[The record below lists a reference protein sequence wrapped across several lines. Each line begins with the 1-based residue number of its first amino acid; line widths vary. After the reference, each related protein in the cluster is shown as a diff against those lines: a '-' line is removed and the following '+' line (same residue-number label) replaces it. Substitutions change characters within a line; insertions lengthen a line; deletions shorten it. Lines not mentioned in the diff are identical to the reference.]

1 MSAVPQQVP
10 ATGPVWCG
18 GDEGIAAEHVDVLIA
33 ERGQPGG
40 IRVIHEVAGLTQCI
54 IGCIGAM
61 GVPEHDRVQRQAEC
75 TDLVFLAFLVAL
87 IDLPVPFLEGH
98 AYRDHAPRTVGRG
111 WQQPK
116 GSSWHEACLTQKR
129 DTPLGVSLFL

>member
-33 ERGQPGG
+33 KRGQPGG

-54 IGCIGAM
+54 NGCIGAV
-61 GVPEHDRVQRQAEC
+61 GVPEHDRVQGKAEC

-87 IDLPVPFLEGH
+87 IDLPRAVPG
-98 AYRDHAPRTVGRG
+98 RSCVPGPRTADHRPRLATLLNRRG
-111 WQQPK
+111 VAGMKP
-116 GSSWHEACLTQKR
+116 A
-129 DTPLGVSLFL
+129 